1 MRYVADDGTEFDN
14 EKECLEY
21 EEHIND
27 IKKCFILYGE
37 KLNKLTEERMQQKR
51 TTTIPWSVII
61 AVIIIAIIWA
71 IL

>member
-1 MRYVADDGTEFDN
+1 M
-14 EKECLEY
+14 L
-21 EEHIND
+21 ND
-27 IKKCFILYGE
+27 KIRIGNDPNLE
-37 KLNKLTEERMQQKR
+37 KLNKLAEEQMQQKR

>member
-1 MRYVADDGTEFDN
+1 MNDKVRIRSIKEIREDGLKT
-14 EKECLEY
+14 KS
-21 EEHIND
+21 IKMGND
-27 IKKCFILYGE
+27 PNLE
-37 KLNKLTEERMQQKR
+37 KLSKLAEEQMQQKR

>member
-1 MRYVADDGTEFDN
+1 M
-14 EKECLEY
+14 
-21 EEHIND
+21 ND
-27 IKKCFILYGE
+27 KIRIGNDPNLE
-37 KLNKLTEERMQQKR
+37 KLNKLAEERMQQKR

>member
-1 MRYVADDGTEFDN
+1 MNDKVRIRSIKEIREDGLKT
-14 EKECLEY
+14 KS
-21 EEHIND
+21 IKMGND
-27 IKKCFILYGE
+27 PNLE
-37 KLNKLTEERMQQKR
+37 KLNKLAEEQMQQKR

>member
-1 MRYVADDGTEFDN
+1 MNDKIRIRSI
-14 EKECLEY
+14 KEVLE
-21 EEHIND
+21 D
-27 IKKCFILYGE
+27 SKKTKVIKIGKDPNLE
-37 KLNKLTEERMQQKR
+37 KLNKLAEERMQQKR